1 MISHKK
7 LLPLVETGM
16 DNSDEYSIK
25 TYDIWLFERSQVFNI
40 KDYDEDFATLLL
52 DKIEKFILEHGT
64 PDFEVDSRS
73 KSHSYQLNKLQ
84 RHSSKLKDIRER
96 IALDFFF
103 VQDKCYPY
111 TNDITITRTH
121 PDYLFWFSLKLRQYD
136 LSLINTSKFLDFQ
149 LRKNNKNDSEEFIE
163 HLDICI
169 KQYPYLFSDRLIER
183 INKWIEKL
191 SQKKSKSN
199 SVAQID
205 NEMKATGNQDLELVV
220 QTDNGNT
227 KPVSFRRNSISK
239 FTLIDPI
246 KDENKWEF
254 LCNSL
259 ISFLF
264 IDEIDFKVFINH
276 FKGNYEGQPKINWI
290 KERSA
295 LIHMINKLIKYM
307 NSEVYTNESISVGYL
322 VNHFLHNNKDI
333 NSKNWRETKYK
344 NKINVGKKR
353 DEKSIKAIDLIIN
366 QMEDIK

>member
-1 MISHKK
+1 MSSNKK

-84 RHSSKLKDIRER
+84 RHSSRLKDIRER

-111 TNDITITRTH
+111 TNDITIFRTH
-121 PDYLFWFSLKLRQYD
+121 SDYLFWFSLKLRQYD

-183 INKWIEKL
+183 INKWIEKH
-191 SQKKSKSN
+191 SKKKSKSD

-205 NEMKATGNQDLELVV
+205 NEMNGFENQDLVLVA
-220 QTDNGNT
+220 QTDNRVKN
-227 KPVSFRRNSISK
+227 PVSKKNQPHPK
-239 FTLIDPI
+239 FTWNETTETEKQLNYLYISLVDKKYIDKINFKDFKLHFTGTYENISAINWKTNQYILVYLIEKLKPYLNPEI
-246 KDENKWEF
+246 YKGENKTIAIEYFAKHFHHKGKRINVAAWR
-254 LCNSL
+254 
-259 ISFLF
+259 
-264 IDEIDFKVFINH
+264 KV
-276 FKGNYEGQPKINWI
+276 K
-290 KERSA
+290 
-295 LIHMINKLIKYM
+295 
-307 NSEVYTNESISVGYL
+307 SE
-322 VNHFLHNNKDI
+322 NKDVC
-333 NSKNWRETKYK
+333 NEFT
-344 NKINVGKKR
+344 
-353 DEKSIKAIDLIIN
+353 KSIDMIISN
-366 QMEDIK
+366 I